1 MEELMTRL
9 TMAAL
14 ACLIGLSAPA
24 LAAGGGGDDNAS
36 PASQN
41 CKKGEVWD
49 RNKKKCVKTQS
60 GILPDED
67 LYQQGRALARQGHY
81 DWAIE
86 VLALV
91 QNRQDPR
98 VLNYTGYSHRKA
110 GRLEIGITY
119 YREALAI
126 DPNFN
131 LAREYLGEG
140 YIAAGRVDLAM
151 NELAAIQKSCGTS
164 CEEYKELSAKILAA
178 N

>member
-1 MEELMTRL
+1 MTRL

-24 LAAGGGGDDNAS
+24 LAAGDGGGNDAS
-36 PASQN
+36 PANQS

-49 RNKKKCVKTQS
+49 KDRKKCVKAKS
-60 GILPDED
+60 GLLPDED

-81 DWAIE
+81 DWAVE

-98 VLNYTGYSHRKA
+98 VLNYSGYAPRTA
-110 GRLEIGITY
+110 GRLETGITY
-119 YREALAI
+119 YRQALAI

-140 YIAAGRVDLAM
+140 YIAAGRVDLAL
-151 NELAAIQKSCGTS
+151 NELAAIEKSCGTG
-164 CEEYKELSAKILAA
+164 CADYKELSAAIAAA

>member
-1 MEELMTRL
+1 MTKL

-14 ACLIGLSAPA
+14 ACLIGISAPA
-24 LAAGGGGDDNAS
+24 FAAGDEGGSGTS
-36 PASQN
+36 PADHD

-49 RNKKKCVKTQS
+49 KTRQKCVKKES
-60 GILPDED
+60 GVLPDED

-91 QNRQDPR
+91 QNRKDPR

-151 NELAAIQKSCGTS
+151 NELTAIAKSCGTA
-164 CEEYKELSAKILAA
+164 CEEYKDLSAAIAAA

>member
-1 MEELMTRL
+1 MTRL
-9 TMAAL
+9 ASAVF
-14 ACLIGLSAPA
+14 ACLFATSAMA
-24 LAAGGGGDDNAS
+24 LAAGGSDGNTTS
-36 PASQN
+36 PATQS
-41 CKKGEVWD
+41 CKKGEVW
-49 RNKKKCVKTQS
+49 NKTKKKCVKATS
-60 GILPDED
+60 GALDDEE
-67 LYQQGRALARQGHY
+67 LYQQGRALAREGHY

-91 QNRQDPR
+91 QNQQDPR

-110 GRLEIGITY
+110 GRLDIGITY
-119 YREALAI
+119 YRRALAI

-151 NELAAIQKSCGTS
+151 NELAAIARSCGTG
-164 CEEYKELSAKILAA
+164 CEEYKALATAISAV

>member
-1 MEELMTRL
+1 MTRL
-9 TMAAL
+9 TLAAL
-14 ACLIGLSAPA
+14 SCLIALSAPA
-24 LAAGGGGDDNAS
+24 LAAGGGGGNESS
-36 PASQN
+36 PADKS

-49 RNKKKCVKTQS
+49 KSKKKCVKAKA
-60 GILPDED
+60 GLLPDED

-91 QNRQDPR
+91 GNQKDPR

-110 GRLEIGITY
+110 GRLETGITY
-119 YREALAI
+119 YRQALAI

-151 NELAAIQKSCGTS
+151 AELAAIGKSCGTA
-164 CEEYKELSAKILAA
+164 CEEYKDLSAAIAAA

>member
-1 MEELMTRL
+1 MNKL
-9 TMAAL
+9 TLAAL

-24 LAAGGGGDDNAS
+24 IAAGEGGGGSS
-36 PASQN
+36 PAEHN
-41 CKKGEVWD
+41 CKKGEVWSAAK
-49 RNKKKCVKTQS
+49 NKCVKKQS
-60 GILPDED
+60 GVLPDEE
-67 LYQQGRALARQGHY
+67 LYQQGRALAREGHY

-91 QNRQDPR
+91 QNQRDPR

-110 GRLEIGITY
+110 GRLDIGITY
-119 YREALAI
+119 YQHALAI

-151 NELAAIQKSCGTS
+151 NELSAIAKSCGIA
-164 CEEYKELSAKILAA
+164 CEEYKKLSLAISAA

>member
-1 MEELMTRL
+1 MTRL
-9 TMAAL
+9 TIAAL
-14 ACLIGLSAPA
+14 ACLIGLSGTA
-24 LAAGGGGDDNAS
+24 LAAGGGGDNDAS
-36 PASQN
+36 PANNN
-41 CKKGEVWD
+41 CKKGEVWSSS
-49 RNKKKCVKTQS
+49 KKKCVKAES
-60 GILPDED
+60 GVLTDED

-86 VLALV
+86 VLAVV
-91 QNRQDPR
+91 QNQKDPR

-119 YREALAI
+119 YRQALAI

-140 YIAAGRVDLAM
+140 YLAAGRVDLAM
-151 NELAAIQKSCGTS
+151 NELSAIEKSCGTA
-164 CEEYKELSAKILAA
+164 CEEYVTLSKAIAAA